1 MHEDSKHF
9 PFGKETYELIGCGM
23 EVLRELRGGLFEKPY
38 ENAMIVE
45 FRIRGIPFQQQPSY
59 RVHYKGVDVGKYV
72 PDLVAYG
79 QVIVDLKVIDRIGQN
94 EIAQMLNYLRI
105 TRLPVGL
112 ILNFKHQDLEYKRV
126 VL

>member
-72 PDLVAYG
+72 PDLVAFG
-79 QVIVDLKVIDRIGQN
+79 KVIVDLKVIERIGQN

-105 TRLPVGL
+105 TQLPVGL

>member
-1 MHEDSKHF
+1 MDEDVKRF
-9 PFGKETYELIGCGM
+9 PLGRETYELIGCGM
-23 EVLRELRGGLFEKPY
+23 EVLSELKCGLFEKPY

-45 FRIRGIPFQQQPSY
+45 FRLRGIPFQQQPSY

-72 PDLVAYG
+72 PDLIAYG
-79 QVIVDLKVIDRIGQN
+79 QVIVDLKVIDKIGQN

-105 TRLPVGL
+105 TQLPVGL
-112 ILNFKHQDLEYKRV
+112 ILNFRRPELEYKRV

>member
-1 MHEDSKHF
+1 MDEDFKRF
-9 PFGKETYELIGCGM
+9 PLGKETYELIGCGM
-23 EVLRELRGGLFEKPY
+23 EVLRELRCGLYEKPY
-38 ENAMIVE
+38 ENAMLVE
-45 FRIRGIPFQQQPSY
+45 FRIRGIAFQQQPSY
-59 RVHYKGVDVGKYV
+59 RVHYKGVDVGKYI

-79 QVIVDLKVIDRIGQN
+79 QVIVDLKVIERIGQN

-105 TRLPVGL
+105 TQLPVGL